1 MSISIILLIVW
12 FNIISSWR
20 DRFSFRTY
28 YRNEMLSNNGTPKKK
43 RSMMVKQLGCC
54 FCYSVPKLGLTLC
67 HSMVCRTPVFPAL
80 HYLPEFAQTH
90 VHWVGDAT
98 YLILCHP
105 LLCFPLSFQL
115 RGLFQWVGFLHQ
127 VVKILELQ
135 LQPQSFQWIFRVDF
149 L

>member
-43 RSMMVKQLGCC
+43 HSMMVKQLGCC

-90 VHWVGDAT
+90 VHWVGDA
-98 YLILCHP
+98 IQPSHP
-105 LLCFPLSFQL
+105 LWSPSPALNLSQHQ
-115 RGLFQWVGFLHQ
+115 GLWDSSSHQ
-127 VVKILELQ
+127 VAKELELQ
-135 LQPQSFQWIFRVDF
+135 HQSFQWILRTDF